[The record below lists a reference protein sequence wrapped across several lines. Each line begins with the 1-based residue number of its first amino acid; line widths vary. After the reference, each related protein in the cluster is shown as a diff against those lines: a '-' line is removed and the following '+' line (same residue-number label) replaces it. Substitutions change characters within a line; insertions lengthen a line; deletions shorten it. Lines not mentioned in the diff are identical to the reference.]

1 MSTCRPVSAFARG
14 FSRRRFV
21 ALLLLGYTSSANFAR
36 ADEAEHFFETRIRPV
51 LIEKCFKCHGGDKV
65 SSGLRVDSRDSLL
78 KGGEYGEPSIVP
90 GKPEESLLIDAI
102 DPQNEDIVMP
112 PDEELPASVIED
124 FRTWIRNG
132 AAWPK
137 PPDGSANDPAFVAE
151 GHWAFRPIKRPTLP
165 TAQNSEWTNNEV
177 DQFVLA
183 KQEAAGVM
191 PSPRADRATLI
202 RRLSFDLLGLPPTY
216 DEVQAFV
223 ADESPDAWPRLVDRY
238 LASPKYGERW
248 GRHWLDVARYADTK
262 GYVFQEDRNYPFAYA
277 YRDWVIRSLN
287 EDLPYDDFLI
297 RQIAADWLTG
307 DGTLPQSEL
316 AAMGFLTLGRRF
328 LNNRHDIIDDR
339 IDVLTRGTMALTVT
353 CARCH
358 EHKYD
363 PISQAD
369 YYGLYGVF
377 ASSTEPEK
385 PEGAMPLLEADK
397 PFNPYVFLRGQPG
410 NRGPQVKR
418 QFLEVL
424 AGPDQKPFEK
434 GSGRLELAQAI
445 ASADNPLTARVMVN
459 RIWRQHF
466 HASLVTTP
474 SDFGLRCD
482 PPTHP
487 GLLDWL
493 AADLIEN
500 GWSLKSLHRNILL
513 SATWQQSSVDDP
525 AKRVVDSENR
535 LYWRMNR
542 GRLELE
548 PMRDSILA
556 VSGTLDPTMAGPS
569 VDIVKT
575 PSTPRRTVYGLIDR
589 QNLPA
594 LFRTFDFAIPDTH
607 SPGRFQTSVPQ
618 QTLYLR
624 NSPFVRN
631 QIAALVRS
639 LPEDSPTIRIRDLF
653 RRVLSRDPSS
663 DEVLRC
669 ELFLQQPAEVSLP
682 DGSFAWS
689 YGYGRFDATAGRLAS
704 FTPLPHFTGQ
714 AWQGGEKL
722 PDDKLGWVTLRAD
735 SGHPGDRDHA
745 AVLRWTAPR
754 SMTLRLAGTLK
765 NSTEPGNGVEAI
777 LVATDK
783 VLGRWTASNGQTSTA
798 SKPFAVEAG
807 QHVDLIID
815 SRGDTS
821 HDSFNWNP
829 VLRNASGDEA
839 TEWNAAKD
847 FHGPAPSELDN
858 WSLLAQVLV
867 LSNEFQFVD

>member
-1 MSTCRPVSAFARG
+1 MPTRRLLSAL
-14 FSRRRFV
+14 SMLVFV
-21 ALLLLGYTSSANFAR
+21 AGLNAAS

-65 SSGLRVDSRDSLL
+65 SSELRVDSRDALL
-78 KGGEYGEPSIVP
+78 KGGEYGQPSIVP

-102 DPQNEDIVMP
+102 DPQNEDIEMP
-112 PDEELPASVIED
+112 PGEKLSARVVED

-132 AAWPK
+132 AVWPK
-137 PPDGSANDPAFVAE
+137 APGSGPLDPAFVAE
-151 GHWAFRPIKRPTLP
+151 GHWAFRPIKRPVPP
-165 TAQNSEWTNNEV
+165 TVQNTEWVSNEV

-183 KQEAAGVM
+183 KQEAVGLA

-223 ADESPDAWPRLVDRY
+223 ADESSDAWPRLVDQY
-238 LASPKYGERW
+238 LASPEYGERW

-262 GYVFQEDRNYPFAYA
+262 GYVFTADRSYPFAYA

-297 RQIAADWLTG
+297 RQIAADWLTC
-307 DGTLPQSEL
+307 DGKLPQSEL

-353 CARCH
+353 CTRCH
-358 EHKYD
+358 DHKYD

-369 YYGLYGVF
+369 YYALYGVF
-377 ASSTEPEK
+377 ASSREPEK
-385 PEGAMPLLEADK
+385 PDGAMPLLEADK

-434 GSGRLELAQAI
+434 GSGRLELAQSI

-466 HASLVTTP
+466 HASMVTTP

-487 GLLDWL
+487 ELLDWL

-500 GWSLKSLHRNILL
+500 NWSIKSLHRNILL

-525 AKRVVDSENR
+525 AKRASDSENR
-535 LYWRMNR
+535 LLWRMNR

-556 VSGTLDPTMAGPS
+556 VSGTLDPAMTGTS

-575 PSTPRRTVYGLIDR
+575 PTTPRRTVYGFIDR

-607 SPGRFQTSVPQ
+607 SPGRFKTSVPQ

-631 QIAALVRS
+631 QIAALVKS
-639 LPEDSPTIRIRDLF
+639 LPDDSPTIRIRDLF
-653 RRVLSRDPSS
+653 RRVLSRDPSA
-663 DEVLRC
+663 DEVQQC
-669 ELFLQQPAEVSLP
+669 EQFLQQPPDSAIP
-682 DGSFAWS
+682 DGPLAWS
-689 YGYGRFDATAGRLAS
+689 YGYGHFDNEAGRLAS
-704 FTPLPHFTGQ
+704 FTPLPHFTGDS
-714 AWQGGEKL
+714 WQGGAKL
-722 PDDKLGWVTLRAD
+722 PDPKLGWVFLRAN
-735 SGHPGDRDHA
+735 SGHPGDAEHA

-754 SMTLRLAGTLK
+754 SLTLRLSGTLK
-765 NSTEPGNGVEAI
+765 NSTEQGNGVEAI
-777 LVATDK
+777 LVAANK
-783 VLGRWTASNGQTSTA
+783 VVARWTASNGQTATA
-798 SKPFAVEAG
+798 SEQFTVEAG
-807 QHVDLIID
+807 QHVDLIVD
-815 SRGDTS
+815 SRGDTG

-829 VLRNASGDEA
+829 VLRDASGNTA
-839 TEWNAAKD
+839 TEWNAARD
-847 FHGPAPSELDN
+847 FHGPAPSELDA

>member
-1 MSTCRPVSAFARG
+1 MSTFQP
-14 FSRRRFV
+14 FV
-21 ALLLLGYTSSANFAR
+21 AHLFNRCRLIPLSLLLSGIGAGSAQ
-36 ADEAEHFFETRIRPV
+36 ADDNEHFFETRIRPV
-51 LIEKCFKCHGGDKV
+51 LISKCFKCHGGDKV
-65 SSGLRVDSRDSLL
+65 SSELRVDSREALL

-112 PDEELPASVIED
+112 PDEELPGSVIED

-132 AAWPK
+132 AVWPK
-137 PPDGSANDPAFVAE
+137 SPGSGAIDPSFVAE
-151 GHWAFRPIKRPTLP
+151 GHWAFRPIERPAVP
-165 TAQNSEWTNNEV
+165 DVRNRVWAQNEV
-177 DQFVLA
+177 DQFILA
-183 KQEAAGVM
+183 QQEAAGLT
-191 PSPRADRATLI
+191 PSRRASRETLI
-202 RRLSFDLLGLPPTY
+202 RRVSFDLLGLPPTY
-216 DEVQAFV
+216 EEVQAFV
-223 ADESPDAWPRLVDRY
+223 ADDAPDAWPRLVDRY
-238 LASPKYGERW
+238 LSSPQYGERW

-262 GYVFQEDRNYPFAYA
+262 GYVFTADRSYPFAYA

-287 EDLPYDDFLI
+287 EDLPYDQFLI

-307 DGTLPQSEL
+307 DGTLSKNEL

-358 EHKYD
+358 DHKYD

-377 ASSTEPEK
+377 ASSKEPPK
-385 PEGAMPLLEADK
+385 PEGAMPLLEADNQ
-397 PFNPYVFLRGQPG
+397 FNPYVFLRGQPG

-424 AGPDQKPFEK
+424 SGPEPKPFEK

-445 ASADNPLTARVMVN
+445 ASEQNPLTARVIVN

-466 HASLVTTP
+466 HASMVTTP

-487 GLLDWL
+487 ELLDWL

-513 SATWQQSSVDDP
+513 SATWQQTSVDNP
-525 AKRVVDSENR
+525 AKRAIDPENR
-535 LYWRMNR
+535 LLWRMNR

-556 VSGTLDPTMAGPS
+556 VAGTLDAKMTGVS

-575 PSTPRRTVYGLIDR
+575 PSTPRRTVYGFIDR

-624 NSPFVRN
+624 NSSFVRN
-631 QIAALVRS
+631 QITALINS
-639 LPEDSPTIRIRDLF
+639 LPDSSPSIRIRDLF
-653 RRVLSRDPSS
+653 RRVLSRDPTT
-663 DEVLRC
+663 DELQRC
-669 ELFLQQPAEVSLP
+669 EQFLSQPPGAVTA
-682 DGSFAWS
+682 DGKFAWS
-689 YGYGRFDATAGRLAS
+689 YGYGRFDGKAGRLAS

-714 AWQGGEKL
+714 AWQGGGKL
-722 PDDKLGWVTLRAD
+722 PDPKLGWVTLRPEG
-735 SGHPGDRDHA
+735 GHPGDSNHA

-754 SMTLRLAGTLK
+754 SMTVRLSGTLK
-765 NSTEPGNGVEAI
+765 NPSEPGNGVEAI
-777 LVATDK
+777 AVAADK
-783 VLGRWTASNGQTSTA
+783 VVGRWTASNGQVGTGTA
-798 SKPFAVEAG
+798 PFSIEAG

-815 SRGDTS
+815 NRGDTS
-821 HDSFNWNP
+821 HDSFNWSPTLHDASNAAIAW
-829 VLRNASGDEA
+829 NASR
-839 TEWNAAKD
+839 D
-847 FHGPAPSELDN
+847 FHGPRPSVLDN
-858 WSLLAQVLV
+858 WSQLAQVLV

>member
-1 MSTCRPVSAFARG
+1 MSTCRPFL
-14 FSRRRFV
+14 
-21 ALLLLGYTSSANFAR
+21 ALLLLVLGFSAESAH

-65 SSGLRVDSRDSLL
+65 SSELRVDSRDALL

-90 GKPEESLLIDAI
+90 GKPEESLLIAAI
-102 DPQNEDIVMP
+102 DPENDDIVMP

-137 PPDGSANDPAFVAE
+137 SSDSGTTDPAFVAK
-151 GHWAFRPIKRPTLP
+151 GHWAFRSIERPPLP
-165 TAQNSEWTNNEV
+165 FVQNSDGVNNEV
-177 DQFVLA
+177 DQFILA
-183 KQEAAGVM
+183 KQESAGLS

-202 RRLSFDLLGLPPTY
+202 RRLSFDLLGLPPSY
-216 DEVQAFV
+216 EDVQAFV
-223 ADESPDAWPRLVDRY
+223 ADESHDAWPRLVEKY
-238 LASPKYGERW
+238 LASPGYGERW

-262 GYVFQEDRNYPFAYA
+262 GYVFTADRNYPFAYA

-307 DGTLPQSEL
+307 DGQLPHSEL

-353 CARCH
+353 CTRCH
-358 EHKYD
+358 DHKYD

-377 ASSTEPEK
+377 ASSREPAK
-385 PEGAMPLLEADK
+385 PEGAMPLLEADRQ
-397 PFNPYVFLRGQPG
+397 FNPYVFLRGQPG

-424 AGPDQKPFEK
+424 AGSDQKPFEK
-434 GSGRLELAQAI
+434 GSGRLELAESI
-445 ASADNPLTARVMVN
+445 ASAENPLTARVFVN

-466 HASLVTTP
+466 HSSMVTTP

-487 GLLDWL
+487 ALLDWL

-500 GWSLKSLHRNILL
+500 DWSIKSLHRNILL
-513 SATWQQSSVDDP
+513 SATWQQSSVDDL
-525 AKRVVDSENR
+525 AKREIDSENR
-535 LYWRMNR
+535 LLWRMNR

-556 VSGTLDPTMAGPS
+556 VSGTLNASMGGKS

-575 PSTPRRTVYGLIDR
+575 PSTPRRTVYGFIDR

-624 NSPFVRN
+624 NSPFVRS
-631 QIAALVRS
+631 QIVALVKS
-639 LPEDSPTIRIRDLF
+639 LSDDSPSIRIRDLF
-653 RRVLSRDPSS
+653 RRVLSRDPSA
-663 DEVLRC
+663 DEIQQC
-669 ELFLQQPAEVSLP
+669 EQFLQQPPEASPP
-682 DGSFAWS
+682 DGPLAWS
-689 YGYGRFDATAGRLAS
+689 YGYGRFDSKAGRLAS

-714 AWQGGEKL
+714 AWQGGGKL
-722 PDDKLGWVTLRAD
+722 PDPKLGWVTLRAG
-735 SGHPGDRDHA
+735 SGHPGDADHA
-745 AVLRWTAPR
+745 AVFRWTAPR
-754 SMTLRLAGTLK
+754 SVTLRLSGTLK
-765 NSTEPGNGVEAI
+765 NSTEPGNGVDAI
-777 LVATDK
+777 LVASGK
-783 VLGRWTASNGQTSTA
+783 VVGRWTSSNGQTETDSA
-798 SKPFAVEAG
+798 PFAAEAG
-807 QHVDLIID
+807 QHIDLIID
-815 SRGDTS
+815 SRNDTG

-829 VLRNASGDEA
+829 VLHEVDGNGA
-839 TEWNAAKD
+839 TQWNAVRD
-847 FHGPAPSELDN
+847 FHGPAPAELDS
-858 WSLLAQVLV
+858 WALLTQVLI

>member
-1 MSTCRPVSAFARG
+1 MSTCHPFLAVS
-14 FSRRRFV
+14 
-21 ALLLLGYTSSANFAR
+21 LLVFGIGGKSAH

-65 SSGLRVDSRDSLL
+65 SSELRVDSRDALL

-90 GKPEESLLIDAI
+90 GKPEESLLIAAI

-124 FRTWIRNG
+124 FRAWIRNG
-132 AAWPK
+132 AAWPTS
-137 PPDGSANDPAFVAE
+137 PDSETTDPAFVAE
-151 GHWAFRPIKRPTLP
+151 GHWAFRPIERPPLP
-165 TAQNSEWTNNEV
+165 PVQSNDWLINEV

-183 KQEAAGVM
+183 KQEAAGLS

-202 RRLSFDLLGLPPTY
+202 RRLSFDLLGLPPSY

-223 ADESPDAWPRLVDRY
+223 ADESPDAWPRLVDQY
-238 LASPKYGERW
+238 LASPEYGERW

-262 GYVFQEDRNYPFAYA
+262 GYVFTADRNYPFAYA

-353 CARCH
+353 CTRCH
-358 EHKYD
+358 DHKYD

-377 ASSTEPEK
+377 ASSREPDK

-397 PFNPYVFLRGQPG
+397 QFNPYVFLRGQPG

-434 GSGRLELAQAI
+434 GSGRLELAESI
-445 ASADNPLTARVMVN
+445 ASADNPLTARVIVN

-466 HASLVTTP
+466 HSSMVTTP

-487 GLLDWL
+487 ELLDWL
-493 AADLIEN
+493 AADLVDN
-500 GWSLKSLHRNILL
+500 NWSIKSMHRNILL

-525 AKRVVDSENR
+525 AKREIDSENR
-535 LYWRMNR
+535 LLWRMNR

-548 PMRDSILA
+548 PMRDSVLA
-556 VSGTLDPTMAGPS
+556 VSGTLDGKMGGKS

-575 PSTPRRTVYGLIDR
+575 PSTPRRTVYGFIDR

-624 NSPFVRN
+624 NSPFVRD
-631 QIAALVRS
+631 QIAALVKS
-639 LPEDSPTIRIRDLF
+639 LSQDSPTIRIRELF
-653 RRVLSRDPSS
+653 RRVLSRDPSAN
-663 DEVLRC
+663 EVQRC
-669 ELFLQQPAEVSLP
+669 EQFLQQDPESVQT
-682 DGSFAWS
+682 DGQFAWS
-689 YGYGRFDATAGRLAS
+689 YGFGRFDAEAGRLAS

-714 AWQGGEKL
+714 SWQGGGKL
-722 PDDKLGWVTLRAD
+722 PDPKLGWVTLRPG
-735 SGHPGDRDHA
+735 SGHPGDSNHA
-745 AVLRWTAPR
+745 AVYRWTAPR
-754 SMTLRLAGTLK
+754 SMTIRLTGTLK
-765 NSTEPGNGVEAI
+765 NPTEPGNGVEAI
-777 LVATDK
+777 LVAARN
-783 VLGRWTASNGQTSTA
+783 VVGRWTASNGQTETA
-798 SKPFAVEAG
+798 SPPFVVEAG

-815 SRGDTS
+815 SRGDTN
-821 HDSFNWNP
+821 HDSFNWSP
-829 VLRNASGDEA
+829 ILREASGSGV
-839 TEWNAAKD
+839 TEWNAARD
-847 FHGPAPSELDN
+847 FHGPRPSPLDS
-858 WSLLAQVLV
+858 WSLLAQVLI